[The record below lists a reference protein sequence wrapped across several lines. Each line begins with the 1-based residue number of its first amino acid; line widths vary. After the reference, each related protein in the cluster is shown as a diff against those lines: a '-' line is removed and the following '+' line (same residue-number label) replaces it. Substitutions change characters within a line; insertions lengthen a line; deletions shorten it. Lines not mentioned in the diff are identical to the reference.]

1 VAKVILPDG
10 STKEVAPDTALSE
23 VAAACKGRSRIV
35 AAQVNGCLVDLASPA
50 PAEGEVRLIPAD
62 SPEGLQVLRHSAS
75 HIMAQAV
82 CRLRPGVR
90 LGIGPAVEG
99 GFYYELDT
107 AITPGDLPAIEA
119 EMRRIIEENQPFVR
133 RELSKSDALQTMR
146 DAGQSYKVELIE
158 RLEDGQAISFY
169 RNGEFTDLC
178 RGPHVP
184 STGAIGAFKLT
195 NVAGHYWLGNETRPM
210 LSSVWGVAFADEAD
224 LQEYLK
230 QREEAE
236 RRDHRKLGKQLDL
249 FSMHEEAPGSPFWHP
264 KGMILFNNVVNWW
277 RGVLMA
283 NNYCELRTPMIL
295 KQELWQR
302 SGHLDHYRD
311 NMYFTRAD
319 DEPMVIK
326 PMNCPGHA
334 LVYKTRLHSYRELPL
349 RYAEM
354 GVVHRHEKA
363 GVLHGLMR
371 VRHITQDDA
380 HIFLM
385 PQQIGEEVGRLIE
398 MADYAYSTF
407 GMDYALEL
415 STRPKN
421 SMGSDELWEQATSAL
436 RGALERRDLHYK
448 VNEGD
453 GAFYGPKI
461 DFHIRDAIGRSWQCA
476 TIQLDLVMLPE
487 RFDLTYAAADG
498 TEHRPVVIHRTIL
511 GAIERFIG
519 ILIEHYAGDFP
530 LWLAPE
536 QARVLPI
543 TDAHVEYGRQLLDK
557 LRVAGIRV
565 TLDERN
571 EKTGAKIRQATLE
584 KVPYMLVVGDR
595 EVAGGTV
602 SVRSKKAGQV
612 GTMPVDELIARLNAE
627 IERKE

>member
-1 VAKVILPDG
+1 
-10 STKEVAPDTALSE
+10 
-23 VAAACKGRSRIV
+23 
-35 AAQVNGCLVDLASPA
+35 
-50 PAEGEVRLIPAD
+50 
-62 SPEGLQVLRHSAS
+62 
-75 HIMAQAV
+75 
-82 CRLRPGVR
+82 
-90 LGIGPAVEG
+90 
-99 GFYYELDT
+99 
-107 AITPGDLPAIEA
+107 
-119 EMRRIIEENQPFVR
+119 
-133 RELSKSDALQTMR
+133 
-146 DAGQSYKVELIE
+146 
-158 RLEDGQAISFY
+158 
-169 RNGEFTDLC
+169 
-178 RGPHVP
+178 
-184 STGAIGAFKLT
+184 
-195 NVAGHYWLGNETRPM
+195 
-210 LSSVWGVAFADEAD
+210 
-224 LQEYLK
+224 
-230 QREEAE
+230 
-236 RRDHRKLGKQLDL
+236 
-249 FSMHEEAPGSPFWHP
+249 
-264 KGMILFNNVVNWW
+264 
-277 RGVLMA
+277 
-283 NNYCELRTPMIL
+283 
-295 KQELWQR
+295 
-302 SGHLDHYRD
+302 
-311 NMYFTRAD
+311 
-319 DEPMVIK
+319 
-326 PMNCPGHA
+326 
-334 LVYKTRLHSYRELPL
+334 
-349 RYAEM
+349 
-354 GVVHRHEKA
+354 
-363 GVLHGLMR
+363 
-371 VRHITQDDA
+371 
-380 HIFLM
+380 
-385 PQQIGEEVGRLIE
+385 
-398 MADYAYSTF
+398 
-407 GMDYALEL
+407 
-415 STRPKN
+415 
-421 SMGSDELWEQATSAL
+421 MGSDELWEQATSAL